1 MEKLI
6 VFLSGNLLALHK
18 QTNHDFQG
26 NYALLKVEHKDTL
39 SKILS
44 INIYYQQ
51 NIKTKNAYFLPRTCT
66 IKDHLGMRYTS
77 QLLWSLYMVYPTS
90 VPLLHTM
97 AYQQYKGH
105 LHPSLIVTVKV
116 IMITTISGLPGHQ
129 MCDQNDKDY

>member
-1 MEKLI
+1 MSCTSQLTLSSSWGSQVANNMEKLI
-6 VFLSGNLLALHK
+6 VFLSGNLLALNK

-77 QLLWSLYMVYPTS
+77 QLL
-90 VPLLHTM
+90 
-97 AYQQYKGH
+97 
-105 LHPSLIVTVKV
+105 
-116 IMITTISGLPGHQ
+116 
-129 MCDQNDKDY
+129 

>member
-77 QLLWSLYMVYPTS
+77 QLL
-90 VPLLHTM
+90 
-97 AYQQYKGH
+97 
-105 LHPSLIVTVKV
+105 
-116 IMITTISGLPGHQ
+116 
-129 MCDQNDKDY
+129 